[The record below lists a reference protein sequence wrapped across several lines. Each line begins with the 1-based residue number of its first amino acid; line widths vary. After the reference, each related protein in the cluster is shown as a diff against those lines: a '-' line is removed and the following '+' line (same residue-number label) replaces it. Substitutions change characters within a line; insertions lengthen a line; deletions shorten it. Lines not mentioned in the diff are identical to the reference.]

1 MQLDKLLKI
10 IIWVAITFMAV
21 SFFLSCTTT
30 KQTTEKK
37 QEYDAA
43 SVQRIKDSN
52 QVLRQ
57 ENLKLEQELKEA
69 EYAIADFDSTDC
81 PEIVIPDCPAMMNA
95 DSVNRL
101 VSDLNN
107 AISGLNNKVKFYAD
121 GSIEYS
127 GRLKQFKY
135 ANEKQ
140 SKTIAEL
147 SSKTDSLS
155 MALSEAKKNVRLV
168 TEEKTLYKKTTVF
181 PWYFWLIT
189 GFFAFLFL
197 NAKFKLV

>member
-1 MQLDKLLKI
+1 MQLLKI
-10 IIWVAITFMAV
+10 FILSAGLLLLGCFVL
-21 SFFLSCTTT
+21 SSCTST
-30 KQTTEKK
+30 KQTTSNKS
-37 QEYDAA
+37 EYDMQLQ
-43 SVQRIKDSN
+43 QRLIDSN
-52 QVLRQ
+52 RVLR
-57 ENLKLEQELKEA
+57 EDNIRLLQELKEA
-69 EYAIADFDSTDC
+69 EYATAEFDSTQC
-81 PEIVIPDCPAMMNA
+81 PKIVIPSCPAMLNA

-101 VSDLNN
+101 VYDLNA
-107 AISGLNNKVKFYAD
+107 AITGLHNKVKFYAD

-140 SKTIAEL
+140 SKTISEL

-155 MALSEAKKNVRLV
+155 LALAEAKKNVRVV

-181 PWYFWLIT
+181 PWYLWLIT
-189 GFFAFLFL
+189 GVFAFLFL